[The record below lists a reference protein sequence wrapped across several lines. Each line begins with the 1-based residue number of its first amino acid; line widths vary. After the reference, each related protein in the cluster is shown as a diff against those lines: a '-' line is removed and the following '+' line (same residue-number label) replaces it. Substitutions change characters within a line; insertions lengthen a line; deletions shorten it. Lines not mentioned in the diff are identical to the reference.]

1 MGVGVI
7 PLQVPELAMIELE
20 FAIKAGLKAMW
31 IPHYASGDRSPGHV
45 DLDPI
50 WARLADA
57 GVPFVL
63 HIGGSPLQLDK
74 RWNNNGQPPSRDWMG
89 GGENVRA
96 KDMVVMHQGPET
108 YLSMMV
114 LDGVF
119 ERHPGL
125 RGASVD

>member
-7 PLQVPELAMIELE
+7 PLHAPELAMIELE
-20 FAIKAGLKAMW
+20 LAIKAGLQAMW